1 MRKVLALLLGLSVT
15 AIVLAAQTHINMDE
29 KTAKDSLTLTSNL
42 KVGSTMIG
50 AGEYAVQCDTRS
62 ITFTRK
68 SDKVKVVEVPC
79 KGKLMP
85 TRSDQTVLHTSTDP
99 VTGERVLD
107 RFYLRGSNVEHVF
120 K

>member
-1 MRKVLALLLGLSVT
+1 MRKPLAVLLGMFVA
-15 AIVLAAQTHINMDE
+15 AIVLAAQTHSNMDE

-42 KVGSTMIG
+42 KVGSTVIG
-50 AGEYAVQCDTRS
+50 PGEYAVVCDTKR

-68 SDKVKVVEVPC
+68 SDKVNVAEVPC
-79 KGKLMP
+79 KGTLMSAK
-85 TRSDQTVLHTSTDP
+85 SDHTILHTSTDA
-99 VTGERVLD
+99 TGLRVLD

>member
-1 MRKVLALLLGLSVT
+1 MRKILALLIGLFVT
-15 AIVLAAQTHINMDE
+15 AIVLAAQTHNNMNE
-29 KTAKDSLTLTSNL
+29 KTAKDSVTLTSNL
-42 KVGSTMIG
+42 KIGSTTIG
-50 AGEYAVQCDTRS
+50 PGEYDVQCDTRT

-68 SDKVKVVEVPC
+68 SDKVKAAEVPC
-79 KGKLMP
+79 KGTLM
-85 TRSDQTVLHTSTDP
+85 RDRADQTILHTSTDK

>member
-1 MRKVLALLLGLSVT
+1 MRKVLALLVGLFVT
-15 AIVLAAQTHINMDE
+15 AIVLAAQTHSNMDE

-42 KVGSTMIG
+42 KIGSTTIG
-50 AGEYAVQCDTRS
+50 PGEYAVQCDTRT

-68 SDKVKVVEVPC
+68 SDKVKAAEVPC
-79 KGKLMP
+79 KGTLMP
-85 TRSDQTVLHTSTDP
+85 GRSEQTVLHTSTDP
-99 VTGERVLD
+99 RTGERVLD